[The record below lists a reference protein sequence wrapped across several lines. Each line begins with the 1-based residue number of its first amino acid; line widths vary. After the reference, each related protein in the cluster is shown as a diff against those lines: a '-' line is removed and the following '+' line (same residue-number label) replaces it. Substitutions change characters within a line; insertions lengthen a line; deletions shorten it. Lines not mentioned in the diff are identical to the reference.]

1 MWYLT
6 FTTSVRKSLSSF
18 IAGVSLSN
26 VESFGCPT
34 IVRPIDFSHKW
45 REFFILL
52 ILFAISTPK
61 DTTFFAFYANIL
73 VESRD
78 FSI

>member
-6 FTTSVRKSLSSF
+6 FTIQVRKFLSSF
-18 IAGVSLSN
+18 IAGVSLNS

-52 ILFAISTPK
+52 ILFAISTRK
-61 DTTFFAFYANIL
+61 DTTFFAYMQINGEKVAIL
-73 VESRD
+73 V
-78 FSI
+78 

>member
-6 FTTSVRKSLSSF
+6 FTTSVRKYLSSF
-18 IAGVSLSN
+18 IAGVSLNS

-52 ILFAISTPK
+52 ILFAISTRK
-61 DTTFFAFYANIL
+61 VTTFFAFMQIIWLKVRIL
-73 VESRD
+73 V
-78 FSI
+78 F